1 VLFRRLVFS
10 RYREAPVLSRFFLSV
25 IAVSRQIFIA
35 VAAVSA
41 LVFLVTLFLPRRS
54 PGRY

>member
-1 VLFRRLVFS
+1 
-10 RYREAPVLSRFFLSV
+10 VLSRFFLSV

-35 VAAVSA
+35 VAAMSP